1 MIDSREASR
10 NLALLRS
17 KKMPAITGKSLFLSR
32 SQVDDD
38 PSVVLQNTNSL
49 LSIVGISAK
58 KVTSIGELTRVASSM
73 FVAIFESLFHVR
85 MDHII
90 RNPQTREEVQILSPS
105 ISILYSSSLTFFL
118 SDHLHWHAISY

>member
-1 MIDSREASR
+1 
-10 NLALLRS
+10 
-17 KKMPAITGKSLFLSR
+17 MPLGKNIFLSR

-49 LSIVGISAK
+49 LSTVGISAK

-90 RNPQTREEVQILSPS
+90 RNPQTREEVTMDAINLHSSFSPFQLFPS
-105 ISILYSSSLTFFL
+105 LFIFIYAPLMIDPMFLTYSLT
-118 SDHLHWHAISY
+118 